1 MAAILNPRWDEFL
14 LVREVLNAAT
24 DSVKSRA
31 DEVDNQIDVI
41 SKTFSG

>member
-14 LVREVLNAAT
+14 LVRRSAECCD

-41 SKTFSG
+41 